1 MRSLF
6 CWQSRQNIFGEC
18 SIGGEQF
25 SHPAK
30 LHIPLVSHPKGSCG
44 GCGIHGAM
52 GNAGYNF
59 CPTQS
64 WVPRVILGA
73 CCHSTSYQE
82 FSCSSL
88 DQKSQLGAEM
98 PFIQHSTREPLS
110 LSLVFS
116 GKNLLSPFP
125 PPYKDANSHS
135 PGLCTAHPSIGC
147 VAPSS
152 AASSIL
158 CGSSSASTSGSI

>member
-6 CWQSRQNIFGEC
+6 CWRSRQNIFGEC
-18 SIGGEQF
+18 SILREQF
-25 SHPAK
+25 PHPAK

-44 GCGIHGAM
+44 GCGIHWAM

-64 WVPRVILGA
+64 WVPSMILGA
-73 CCHSTSYQE
+73 CCHSISYQE
-82 FSCSSL
+82 FSCSGL
-88 DQKSQLGAEM
+88 DQKSQLGAEI

-110 LSLVFS
+110 LRLVFS
-116 GKNLLSPFP
+116 GKNLLSLFP
-125 PPYKDANSHS
+125 PSYKDANSHP
-135 PGLCTAHPSIGC
+135 PGLCTAHPCTGC
-147 VAPSS
+147 VTPSS
-152 AASSIL
+152 AAASIL